1 MLKVVRRLE
10 IDLSDIRTPL
20 RNYFEQTSDVLNGRL
35 RIRGTRVSVEQV
47 LELLD
52 AGLTPA
58 EIVQSFPSLSESA
71 VAAVERLAVRYAL
84 TAIQPA

>member
-1 MLKVVRRLE
+1 MN
-10 IDLSDIRTPL
+10 LSDIPPSL
-20 RNYFEQTSDVLNGRL
+20 RNYFEHTSDVLNGRL

-52 AGLTPA
+52 AGLTPV

-71 VAAVERLAVRYAL
+71 VAAVERLAVRYAIE
-84 TAIQPA
+84 AI